1 MIVFDP
7 RAHCYK
13 NELTN
18 EEYISA
24 TTLLNKYKKPF
35 DRDNIA
41 KKVAAKE
48 NVSVESVLAKWEK
61 INSISKTQGTKIHE
75 AIELYNKDKTVTE
88 EYSDIIESY
97 SNLGIISDKDE
108 LLVEEKVY
116 NHNYRVAGT
125 VDIIRNESKGSFSI
139 FDIKTNKKFN
149 FFNAYSEMLLHP
161 LSHLSNCEYSL
172 YSLQL
177 SLYAY
182 MYQQLTGRR
191 INTLGIIYCDVPNKS
206 FNYYP
211 ANYLKTDI
219 INILEHYAKSKLG

>member
-7 RAHCYK
+7 RVHCYK

-61 INSISKTQGTKIHE
+61 INSASKTQGTKIHE
-75 AIELYNKDKTVTE
+75 AIELFNKDKTVTE
-88 EYSDIIESY
+88 EFSDIIENY
-97 SNLGIISDKDE
+97 ANLGVISDKDD

-149 FFNAYSEMLLHP
+149 FFNAYNEMLLYP
-161 LSHLSNCEYSL
+161 LNHLSNCEYSL

-191 INTLGIIYCDVPNKS
+191 VNTLGIIYCDVPNKS

>member
-7 RAHCYK
+7 KLHCYK
-13 NELTN
+13 NEATN
-18 EEYISA
+18 DEYISA
-24 TTLLNKYKKPF
+24 TTLLNKYKKTF

-48 NVSVESVLAKWEK
+48 NISVESVLSKWEK
-61 INSISKTQGTKIHE
+61 INSASKTQGTKIHE
-75 AIELYNKDKTVTE
+75 ALELFNKHQTITE
-88 EYSDIIESY
+88 EYSDLIENY
-97 SNLGIISDKDE
+97 SNLGVISEKDD

-125 VDIIRNESKGSFSI
+125 VDIIRNEAKGAFSV

-149 FFNAYSEMLLHP
+149 FFNTYNEMLLHP

-191 INTLGIIYCDVPNKS
+191 VNTLGIIYCDVPNKT
-206 FNYYP
+206 FQYYP
-211 ANYLKTDI
+211 ANFLKTDV